1 LRLGYRKKTPY
12 LYEAGKKLKREQGSH
27 QETVGD
33 LDGIKEF
40 ITDEHV
46 AAEQRF
52 PPGRHYG
59 RLHHSVPQ
67 RATTGSIT
75 WTTML

>member
-1 LRLGYRKKTPY
+1 LVIEKKTPY

-33 LDGIKEF
+33 LEDIKES

-46 AAEQRF
+46 A
-52 PPGRHYG
+52 
-59 RLHHSVPQ
+59 LNNVS
-67 RATTGSIT
+67 
-75 WTTML
+75 

>member
-12 LYEAGKKLKREQGSH
+12 LYEEGKKLKGEQEIH

-33 LDGIKEF
+33 REDIKES

-52 PPGRHYG
+52 LPGRHYG

-67 RATTGSIT
+67 RATTGGIT
-75 WTTML
+75 RTTML